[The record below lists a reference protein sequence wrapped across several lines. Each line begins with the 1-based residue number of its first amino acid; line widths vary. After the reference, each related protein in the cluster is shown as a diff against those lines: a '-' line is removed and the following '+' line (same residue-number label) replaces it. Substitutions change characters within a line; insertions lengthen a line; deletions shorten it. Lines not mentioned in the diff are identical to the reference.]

1 MSRELFEKRHEPAWR
16 TLEGLLGVEPPARGA
31 APRKRKARRARPE
44 GPAGEMPALYR
55 QVCHH
60 LALARHRQYGAD
72 LERRLN
78 RLALL
83 GHQEL
88 YRGGAALSA
97 LHPAALLLRFR
108 GAVRDERRLVLLALG
123 LLVVPMVLMMAA
135 VSLRPELAYTVAS
148 PDALDGLAQSYAP
161 EGSLHRGRPIDDDV
175 VMFGYYILNNV
186 SIAFRTFAGG
196 ILGGVGSVFYL
207 VQNGLYMGAA
217 AGQIGQ
223 LGYEPAF
230 YSFVIGHG
238 AFELT
243 AIVLA
248 GAAGL
253 RLGLSVLAPGRLSR
267 RQALREGARRSVVVL
282 FGAAVMLVV
291 AAFLEAFWSSS
302 ESVPMAAKFV
312 TGGLF
317 WGFVLGAFALGGDR
331 GP

>member
-16 TLEGLLGVEPPARGA
+16 ALEGLLGVAPPAAGA
-31 APRKRKARRARPE
+31 RAPRKAWRARPE
-44 GPAGEMPALYR
+44 GPDGALPALYR

-60 LALARHRQYGAD
+60 LALVRHRQYGAD

-88 YRGGAALSA
+88 YRGGAGLST
-97 LHPAALLLRFR
+97 LHPAALLVRFR
-108 GAVRDERRLVLLALG
+108 SAVRDERRLVLFALG
-123 LLVVPMVLMMAA
+123 LLAVPMVLMMAA
-135 VSLRPELAYTVAS
+135 VSLRPELAYMVAS
-148 PDALDGLAQSYAP
+148 PDALDGLAQAYAP
-161 EGSLHRGRPIDDDV
+161 EGSLHQGRPVDDDV
-175 VMFGYYILNNV
+175 VMFGFYILNNV

-207 VQNGLYMGAA
+207 VQNGLFMGAV

-253 RLGLSVLAPGRLSR
+253 RLGLSILAPGRLSR
-267 RQALREGARRSVVVL
+267 RQALRDGARRSVVIL
-282 FGAAVMLVV
+282 FGAAVMLVI

-302 ESVPMAAKFV
+302 ETLPIAAKLV
-312 TGGLF
+312 AGGVF
-317 WGFVLGAFALGGDR
+317 WGIVLGTFTLGGDR